1 MNFDYNT
8 LLAALAAFCIAL
20 LAVLFL
26 PMPTDQPP
34 GLALTAVG
42 YMVVYFVVLRL
53 IQFIR
58 QRRRK

>member
-1 MNFDYNT
+1 MNFDYDA
-8 LLAALAAFCIAL
+8 LLAALAAFCITL
-20 LAVLFL
+20 LAFLFL

-42 YMVVYFVVLRL
+42 YMVIYFVVFRL

-58 QRRRK
+58 QSSRK